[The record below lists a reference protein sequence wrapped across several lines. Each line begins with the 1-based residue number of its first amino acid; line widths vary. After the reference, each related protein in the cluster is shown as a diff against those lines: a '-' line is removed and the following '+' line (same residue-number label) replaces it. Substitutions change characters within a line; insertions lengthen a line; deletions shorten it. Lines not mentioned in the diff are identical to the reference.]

1 MQESP
6 TISFMWRRGSGI
18 WEESNIRT
26 GESSVVAFVLFFPET
41 WISMLWWAT
50 AGHSYF
56 SSFTW
61 KCKLWTKSTAISANS
76 IAQEVEKQVINEP
89 RQWQCLTKCCIEEWN
104 WKEQMRNIGPKE
116 IQVNNRN
123 KSNWTL
129 SLQKGGQIGGWR
141 SGGPSAIMCD
151 ENFHQIGT
159 HLFSTHIR
167 FQLYP
172 ILPVPKL
179 FWPWKWA
186 SKLKS
191 HFLKGSFSQPGWGTR
206 LRNMKYRSPTVCH
219 SVFRELF

>member
-1 MQESP
+1 MPILSILSDDMRNINLGSTP
-6 TISFMWRRGSGI
+6 FSFRFSDETLG
-18 WEESNIRT
+18 
-26 GESSVVAFVLFFPET
+26 LFLKFH
-41 WISMLWWAT
+41 LT
-50 AGHSYF
+50 A
-56 SSFTW
+56 

-159 HLFSTHIR
+159 NLSSTHIR
-167 FQLYP
+167 FQSYP

-191 HFLKGSFSQPGWGTR
+191 HFLRGSFSR
-206 LRNMKYRSPTVCH
+206 LTFKSGGDPV
-219 SVFRELF
+219 